1 MSSQAFQAVT
11 SKLIAN
17 SVSQGI
23 NAFAYFDWPQ
33 TLEEDQYWFSPDAL
47 SVAHTAKRDELTEAE
62 LIRLSKWECV
72 NSFSLNTLGERELIE
87 NITNVLEQLKLGDAQ
102 EYLYHFINE
111 ENQHM
116 WYFQKF
122 CRLYAGKIYPSIAIP
137 VEEKTLS
144 KQLHHLL
151 VFARIVLFE
160 EIGHYFNIQNYK
172 DERVHPFVRSINEA
186 HFNDEARHITFGR
199 RVLRE
204 LANDA
209 LTTDEDLET
218 ATRELSKT
226 LLVNYNALYN
236 PSMYRDAG
244 LESPMKIRSYLID
257 HPERQHLYK
266 NVILKGANAAF
277 EKIGIKLNFPGD
289 NND

>member
-87 NITNVLEQLKLGDAQ
+87 NLTNVMEQLKLGDAQ

-137 VEEKTLS
+137 VEEKT
-144 KQLHHLL
+144 
-151 VFARIVLFE
+151 
-160 EIGHYFNIQNYK
+160 
-172 DERVHPFVRSINEA
+172 
-186 HFNDEARHITFGR
+186 
-199 RVLRE
+199 
-204 LANDA
+204 
-209 LTTDEDLET
+209 
-218 ATRELSKT
+218 
-226 LLVNYNALYN
+226 
-236 PSMYRDAG
+236 
-244 LESPMKIRSYLID
+244 
-257 HPERQHLYK
+257 
-266 NVILKGANAAF
+266 
-277 EKIGIKLNFPGD
+277 
-289 NND
+289 